1 MSATE
6 PAAISE
12 GGVDPESP
20 WLGLRSFSEQ
30 TQQYF
35 FGRDAELQE
44 LLERV
49 VHKPLTIL
57 FGQSGLGKTS
67 LIQAGLLPNLSEAR
81 LVPVRIRLRYDN
93 EASAPD
99 RQML

>member
-1 MSATE
+1 MSSTDGLTV
-6 PAAISE
+6 SQ

-20 WLGLRSFSEQ
+20 WLGLRSFSED

-35 FGRDAELQE
+35 FGRSAELQD

-49 VHKPLTIL
+49 VHKPLTVL

-67 LIQAGLLPNLSEAR
+67 LIQ
-81 LVPVRIRLRYDN
+81 
-93 EASAPD
+93 
-99 RQML
+99 